1 MLARTGSFEVNGDG
15 EVVLAGTELRLAA
28 LNTSGQPQAV
38 TLTGKRF
45 SAPKPTTKI
54 KFAGNLSSTAAS
66 TTHTIPLTVFDA
78 TGDSQG
84 WQVVMTRDPASIT
97 TTPPGV
103 AWSVEVKN
111 AAGTTIGT
119 KTLRFENGLP
129 TTATNK
135 LSFTDSATGLTVEF
149 DFSEGVTPFSNG
161 DRSDLNVAQN
171 GRDGRDRGDLVNVS
185 INDKGQLLLT
195 YSNEDSVTVGDI
207 ALALPA
213 DAQQL
218 NEVGNGLY
226 QVDDL
231 RGIAFAGS
239 SSKGAGRVLSN
250 RLEASNVDLSRQ
262 FGELILIQRGYQAS
276 SQIVSASNEM
286 MQQLLALRGQG

>member
-1 MLARTGSFEVNGDG
+1 M
-15 EVVLAGTELRLAA
+15 
-28 LNTSGQPQAV
+28 
-38 TLTGKRF
+38 
-45 SAPKPTTKI
+45 
-54 KFAGNLSSTAAS
+54 
-66 TTHTIPLTVFDA
+66 
-78 TGDSQG
+78 
-84 WQVVMTRDPASIT
+84 
-97 TTPPGV
+97 
-103 AWSVEVKN
+103 
-111 AAGTTIGT
+111 
-119 KTLRFENGLP
+119 
-129 TTATNK
+129 
-135 LSFTDSATGLTVEF
+135 TVEF